1 MLSFWSKLEVSKKY
15 KNMTV
20 VQVNDTNFEAE
31 VLKAD
36 LPVLVDFFAV
46 WCGPCRMAA
55 PIIEEMSQVYDK
67 KVKVVKVDVDQSPQT
82 AGKFGIMSIPTVV
95 MFKAGEEINR
105 QVGFA
110 GKEGY
115 ENMIK
120 KALV

>member
-1 MLSFWSKLEVSKKY
+1 
-15 KNMTV
+15 MTV

-55 PIIEEMSQVYDK
+55 PIIEEMSQAYDK